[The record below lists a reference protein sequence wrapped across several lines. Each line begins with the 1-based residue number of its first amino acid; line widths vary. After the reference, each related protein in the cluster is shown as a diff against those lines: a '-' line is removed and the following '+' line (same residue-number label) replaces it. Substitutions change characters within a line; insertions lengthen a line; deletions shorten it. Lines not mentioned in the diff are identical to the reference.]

1 MAENRYPLDLSG
13 TLPSNKVVQK
23 RTLNMTSKM
32 GDKFFIPEDAPF
44 FAEGHVIYKTGT
56 PTPLVRGIDYELIFD
71 YPDIFIRTQKEV
83 FGGVK
88 FKNRNIAGEV
98 RIEMQ
103 VVGGPFLQPIPNI
116 LETVARN
123 KTNVNTATWGE
134 LAGVPAGFPV
144 LNHPMISDDFTGFG
158 EMNTT
163 LRGIEAALLANGP
176 GGGGGDAAMVALR
189 AHIQNPTNAHNKS
202 AVGLGNVP
210 NFAMTTYEEADLG
223 VNNKLTS
230 PAIVKYLISKYSG
243 ISSIQTIQLQ
253 ITAINR
259 EIVLLQQGLQDNNI
273 KVAQLTTRVNDLNN
287 QFTSVK
293 QEFANILIYVNDLGA
308 SIENI
313 QGLVTDTKNQVAD
326 ALNRVS
332 AMEQTVS
339 QIKLENENIGTEL
352 GKINND
358 LTGLSNRVDTLEQTS
373 MTMAL
378 TVTKLNNMTLYPIRR
393 FIRAGSFHFSVRPGE
408 TRQITLIG
416 AGGAGG
422 VLIPVGED
430 GLVEPRGR
438 KGGDTVLYLNTEV
451 TNGTQATGEIVLQ
464 ARGGYGGQSS
474 KQSSGGIDVFG
485 KGGPGGQTT
494 YTGLFNII
502 TNAIGAGGLD
512 GSATPGNN
520 NSGGTGQTIEGKV
533 FGNGGA
539 AVGTVGSGG
548 AGAMII
554 ATVKN
559 NYNFDLDFTVRVGD
573 SPENILGNNLTGAG
587 SGLFIIDIA

>member
-1 MAENRYPLDLSG
+1 MAEYRYPLDLSG
-13 TLPSNKVVQK
+13 TLPGNRVIQK
-23 RTLNMTSKM
+23 RTLNMMSKM
-32 GDKFFIPEDAPF
+32 GDKFFIPDNAPF
-44 FAEGHVIYKTGT
+44 FAEGAVVYKTGT
-56 PTPLVRGIDYELIFD
+56 PTPLVRGVDFEFIFD
-71 YPDIFIRTQKEV
+71 YPDIFLRTQKEV

-88 FKNRNIAGEV
+88 FKDRNISGEV

-123 KTNVNTATWGE
+123 KTNVNTCTWGE

-210 NFAMTTYEEADLG
+210 NFSMSTYEEADLG

-230 PAIVKYLISKYSG
+230 PALVKYLISKYSG
-243 ISSIQTIQLQ
+243 ISSITTIQSQ
-253 ITAINR
+253 IAGLNR
-259 EIVLLQQGLQDNNI
+259 EVVALQQGLQDNNI
-273 KVAQLTTRVNDLNN
+273 KVSQLNTRVTDLSN

-293 QEFANILIYVNDLGA
+293 QEFANILIYINDLGG

-313 QGLVTDTKNQVAD
+313 QGVVTDIKNQVTD
-326 ALNRVS
+326 ALARVT
-332 AMEQTVS
+332 AMEQTVA
-339 QIKLENENIGTEL
+339 QIKLENENISTVL
-352 GKINND
+352 AKINND

-378 TVTKLNNMTLYPIRR
+378 SITKLNNATLYPLRR
-393 FIRAGSFHFSVRPGE
+393 FINTGSFHFSIRAGE
-408 TRQITLIG
+408 TRQLTLIG

-422 VLIPVGED
+422 ILIPVGED
-430 GLVEPRGR
+430 GITDPRGR
-438 KGGDTVLYLNTEV
+438 KGGDTVLYLNTDL
-451 TNGTQATGEIVLQ
+451 TNGNNIAGEIVLR
-464 ARGGYGGQSS
+464 ANGGFGGQSS
-474 KQSSGGIDVFG
+474 KQSGSGIDKFG
-485 KGGPGGQTT
+485 KGGAGGQTA
-494 YTGLFNII
+494 YTGMFNII

-512 GSATPGNN
+512 GSTTASGNN
-520 NSGGTGQTIEGKV
+520 AGAIGQTIQGKS
-533 FGNGGA
+533 FGSGGA
-539 AVGTVGSGG
+539 ALGTVGSGG
-548 AGAMII
+548 AGAMIVASI
-554 ATVKN
+554 TN
-559 NYNFDLDFTVRVGD
+559 THTFDLDFTVRVGD
-573 SPENILGNNLTGAG
+573 AGENIFGNNLVPATP
-587 SGLFIIDIA
+587 GLFAIDLA